1 MRQKRQMSPIK
12 GLLPSLRE
20 KKRYLVLEVV
30 SDSQINDFKAVSD
43 AIWGGALKYL
53 GEFGVAEAGI
63 VILGEKWNPKLQR
76 TVIRVN
82 NKHVDKL
89 KMALSLIRNI
99 DKQNVIIKSVGVSG
113 ILKKACDKFMTSKSE

>member
-1 MRQKRQMSPIK
+1 MSPIK

-113 ILKKACDKFMTSKSE
+113 ILKKACDKFMTSKS